1 MPLTALITRPE
12 EDARP
17 LAEALAARGVATVI
31 EPLLAIRPLPEAA
44 ADLAKDLAGVQA
56 LLFTSANGARAFA
69 ELSPRRDIGVLA
81 VGDATA
87 SAARGLGF
95 TAVESAGGDV
105 QALAR
110 LVKQRLKPAG
120 GPLFHAAGSA
130 VAGDLAEILAAD
142 GFDLRRR
149 MLYESAAATALS
161 PETIAALKQGRID
174 LVLLFSPRTAVS
186 FAELARAAAIDASP
200 LTALCL
206 SPAVATA
213 VSGLAWKRV
222 AVAEKPDLPSL
233 LALVDQVL
241 VDQSQ
246 VDGAAAAATAAGAAS
261 SRASSSGASTSV
273 FPATPFTAASA
284 MESNSAPLGASS
296 PERQPSS
303 SPGAP
308 IPATSAPGAP
318 IPTPSAPG
326 APIPTIVPLQRRSG
340 GSALLAGLIGAVIA
354 AGAVVAVMRY
364 APEKMGLATAGAKPA
379 AVTAAP
385 APDLKPRL
393 AELAAQIEALQK
405 QVSALPKSAPDQGD
419 LPAKLATLQQQV
431 AALQQAPAGGAP
443 ATLPAEITG
452 LPQQVAAI
460 DPKLGALD
468 QRLGALEQKLIAT
481 PQGGSAA
488 DVTEIKS
495 ELDTLGQTLKSEQA
509 ALADLA
515 GLKQEVAKLEAAS
528 AGARTAAAAAGL
540 VLGATELRARIAG
553 GEPFTNEL
561 DSIGKLAA
569 ADPALSA
576 AVAEPLAEAGAPSL
590 AQLQAEFPAVATAI
604 VQAEG
609 SAAGAAAG
617 AAKAS
622 FWDRVLGRLE
632 SLVTIRPV
640 AEGGEVAGNSTLDRL
655 ARAEDQLA
663 RGNLPGAVGELSALT
678 GPAHEAAAPWIARA
692 QARFA
697 TDAAAKK
704 LAAALLAALAGTA
717 GAAP

>member
-44 ADLAKDLAGVQA
+44 SDLAKDLAGVQA

-87 SAARGLGF
+87 SAARELGF

-130 VAGDLAEILAAD
+130 VAGDLAEILAAG

-149 MLYESAAATALS
+149 MLYESATATALS
-161 PETIAALKQGRID
+161 PETSAALKAGRID
-174 LVLLFSPRTAVS
+174 LVLLFSPRTAVT
-186 FAELARAAAIDASP
+186 FAELARAAAVDASEM
-200 LTALCL
+200 TALCL

-213 VSGLAWKRV
+213 VSGLAWKKV
-222 AVAEKPDLPSL
+222 EVAEKPDLPSL
-233 LALVDQVL
+233 LALVDKRL
-241 VDQSQ
+241 AGPTS
-246 VDGAAAAATAAGAAS
+246 AAPSATASAS
-261 SRASSSGASTSV
+261 YSTASSSGASTSI

-284 MESNSAPLGASS
+284 MESNSAPLGASIPDRS
-296 PERQPSS
+296 P
-303 SPGAP
+303 
-308 IPATSAPGAP
+308 
-318 IPTPSAPG
+318 PSAPG

-340 GSALLAGLIGAVIA
+340 GGALLAGLIGAVIA
-354 AGAVVAVMRY
+354 AAAVVAVMRY
-364 APEKMGLATAGAKPA
+364 APEKMGLAPAGAEPA
-379 AVTAAP
+379 AIAVAP
-385 APDLKPRL
+385 APDLTPRL
-393 AELAAQIEALQK
+393 AELGTRIEALQK

-431 AALQQAPAGGAP
+431 AALQKAPAAGAP
-443 ATLPAEITG
+443 AALPAEIAC

-460 DPKLGALD
+460 DAKLGALD
-468 QRLGALEQKLIAT
+468 QRLGALEQKLVAA
-481 PQGGSAA
+481 PPGGSAA

-495 ELDTLGQTLKSEQA
+495 ELDSLGQALKSDQA

-540 VLGATELRARIAG
+540 VLVVTELRARIAG
-553 GEPFTNEL
+553 GEPFTSEL
-561 DSIGKLAA
+561 DSISRLAA
-569 ADPALSA
+569 ADPALAA
-576 AVAEPLAEAGAPSL
+576 AVADPLAALKPLAEAGAPSL
-590 AQLQAEFPAVATAI
+590 ARLQAEFPAVATAI
-604 VQAEG
+604 TQAEG
-609 SAAGAAAG
+609 SAAGAAVG

-640 AEGGEVAGNSTLDRL
+640 AEGGEVSGNSTLDHL

-663 RGNLPGAVGELSALT
+663 RGNLPGAVNELSALT
-678 GPAHEAAAPWIARA
+678 DAAHDAAAPWIARA

-704 LAAALLAALAGTA
+704 LAAALLAALAGA

>member
-44 ADLAKDLAGVQA
+44 SDLAKDLAGVQA

-95 TAVESAGGDV
+95 AAVESAGGDV
-105 QALAR
+105 QGLAQ

-120 GPLFHAAGSA
+120 GPLLHAAGSA

-149 MLYESAAATALS
+149 MLYESATATALS

-174 LVLLFSPRTAVS
+174 LVLLFSPRTAVT
-186 FAELARAAAIDASP
+186 FAELARAAAVGASE

-213 VSGLAWKRV
+213 VSGLAWKKV
-222 AVAEKPDLPSL
+222 EVAEKPDLPSL
-233 LALVDQVL
+233 LALVDKRLAAPTSAAPTPGVA
-241 VDQSQ
+241 S
-246 VDGAAAAATAAGAAS
+246 AAAS
-261 SRASSSGASTSV
+261 ASSSTASSFGASTSV

-284 MESNSAPLGASS
+284 MESKSAPLGASIPDRS
-296 PERQPSS
+296 P
-303 SPGAP
+303 
-308 IPATSAPGAP
+308 
-318 IPTPSAPG
+318 PSAPG
-326 APIPTIVPLQRRSG
+326 APIPTIVPLPRRSG

-354 AGAVVAVMRY
+354 AAAVVAVMRY
-364 APEKMGLATAGAKPA
+364 APDKMGLAPAGAAPA
-379 AVTAAP
+379 AVAP

-393 AELAAQIEALQK
+393 AELAARIEALQK
-405 QVSALPKSAPDQGD
+405 QVSALPKSVPDQGD
-419 LPAKLATLQQQV
+419 LPAKLAALQQQV
-431 AALQQAPAGGAP
+431 VALQQAPAAGAP
-443 ATLPAEITG
+443 AALPAEITG

-468 QRLGALEQKLIAT
+468 QRLAGVEQKLAAS
-481 PQGGSAA
+481 PQGGGAAA
-488 DVTEIKS
+488 DLAPIKGQ
-495 ELDTLGQTLKSEQA
+495 LDSLGQALKSDQA

-515 GLKQEVAKLEAAS
+515 GLKSEVAKLEAAS
-528 AGARTAAAAAGL
+528 AGAHTAAAAAGL

-553 GEPFTNEL
+553 GEPFTSEL
-561 DSIGKLAA
+561 DSIAKLAA

-576 AVAEPLAEAGAPSL
+576 SVAEPLAALKPLAGAGAPSL

-604 VQAEG
+604 AQAEG
-609 SAAGAAAG
+609 SATGAAAG
-617 AAKAS
+617 VAKAS

-663 RGNLPGAVGELSALT
+663 RGNLPAAVAELSALT
-678 GPAHEAAAPWIARA
+678 GAAHEAAAPWIARA

-704 LAAALLAALAGTA
+704 LAAALLAALAGSA

>member
-149 MLYESAAATALS
+149 MLYESATATALS

-186 FAELARAAAIDASP
+186 FAELARAAAVDASP

-213 VSGLAWKRV
+213 VSGLAWKKV
-222 AVAEKPDLPSL
+222 AVAEKPDLASL
-233 LALVDQVL
+233 LALVDNILAAQT
-241 VDQSQ
+241 Q
-246 VDGAAAAATAAGAAS
+246 VDGAAAAATAASAAS

-296 PERQPSS
+296 PERRPSS

-308 IPATSAPGAP
+308 IPTV
-318 IPTPSAPG
+318 
-326 APIPTIVPLQRRSG
+326 VPLPRRSG

-364 APEKMGLATAGAKPA
+364 APEKMGLAASGAEPA
-379 AVTAAP
+379 AGRQARSGSEAAP
-385 APDLKPRL
+385 GRARGANRGPAEAGQRL
-393 AELAAQIEALQK
+393 AEIRPR
-405 QVSALPKSAPDQGD
+405 SGR
-419 LPAKLATLQQQV
+419 
-431 AALQQAPAGGAP
+431 PAGEAR
-443 ATLPAEITG
+443 
-452 LPQQVAAI
+452 
-460 DPKLGALD
+460 DP
-468 QRLGALEQKLIAT
+468 
-481 PQGGSAA
+481 
-488 DVTEIKS
+488 
-495 ELDTLGQTLKSEQA
+495 
-509 ALADLA
+509 
-515 GLKQEVAKLEAAS
+515 
-528 AGARTAAAAAGL
+528 AAAG
-540 VLGATELRARIAG
+540 G
-553 GEPFTNEL
+553 
-561 DSIGKLAA
+561 
-569 ADPALSA
+569 
-576 AVAEPLAEAGAPSL
+576 
-590 AQLQAEFPAVATAI
+590 
-604 VQAEG
+604 
-609 SAAGAAAG
+609 GAAASPGRGRAGRTSRGDRRPAPASGRHRSQARRLRPAAGRAG
-617 AAKAS
+617 AEA
-622 FWDRVLGRLE
+622 DRHAPGRLGR
-632 SLVTIRPV
+632 RC
-640 AEGGEVAGNSTLDRL
+640 D
-655 ARAEDQLA
+655 ARSSPSSIPSA
-663 RGNLPGAVGELSALT
+663 R
-678 GPAHEAAAPWIARA
+678 R
-692 QARFA
+692 
-697 TDAAAKK
+697 
-704 LAAALLAALAGTA
+704 
-717 GAAP
+717 

>member
-1 MPLTALITRPE
+1 
-12 EDARP
+12 
-17 LAEALAARGVATVI
+17 
-31 EPLLAIRPLPEAA
+31 
-44 ADLAKDLAGVQA
+44 
-56 LLFTSANGARAFA
+56 
-69 ELSPRRDIGVLA
+69 
-81 VGDATA
+81 
-87 SAARGLGF
+87 
-95 TAVESAGGDV
+95 
-105 QALAR
+105 
-110 LVKQRLKPAG
+110 
-120 GPLFHAAGSA
+120 
-130 VAGDLAEILAAD
+130 
-142 GFDLRRR
+142 
-149 MLYESAAATALS
+149 
-161 PETIAALKQGRID
+161 
-174 LVLLFSPRTAVS
+174 
-186 FAELARAAAIDASP
+186 
-200 LTALCL
+200 
-206 SPAVATA
+206 
-213 VSGLAWKRV
+213 
-222 AVAEKPDLPSL
+222 
-233 LALVDQVL
+233 
-241 VDQSQ
+241 
-246 VDGAAAAATAAGAAS
+246 
-261 SRASSSGASTSV
+261 
-273 FPATPFTAASA
+273 

-296 PERQPSS
+296 PERRPSS
-303 SPGAP
+303 S
-308 IPATSAPGAP
+308 PGAP

-326 APIPTIVPLQRRSG
+326 APIPTIVPLPRRSG

-364 APEKMGLATAGAKPA
+364 APEKMGLATAGANPA
-379 AVTAAP
+379 AVTTAP
-385 APDLKPRL
+385 APDLTPRL

-405 QVSALPKSAPDQGD
+405 QISALPKSAPDQGD

-431 AALQQAPAGGAP
+431 AALQQAPSAAGAP
-443 ATLPAEITG
+443 AALPAEITG

-488 DVTEIKS
+488 DVSEIKS

-515 GLKQEVAKLEAAS
+515 GLKGEVAKLEAAS

-553 GEPFTNEL
+553 GEPFTSEL

-576 AVAEPLAEAGAPSL
+576 AVAAPLADLKPLAEAGAPSL

-663 RGNLPGAVGELSALT
+663 RGNLPGAVSELSALT

-704 LAAALLAALAGTA
+704 LAAALLAALAGA

>member
-44 ADLAKDLAGVQA
+44 SDLTKDLAGVQA

-105 QALAR
+105 QGLAR

-120 GPLFHAAGSA
+120 GPLLHAAGSA
-130 VAGDLAEILAAD
+130 VAGDLAETLAAD

-149 MLYESAAATALS
+149 MLYESATATALS
-161 PETIAALKQGRID
+161 PETIGALKQGRID
-174 LVLLFSPRTAVS
+174 LVLLFSPRTAVT
-186 FAELARAAAIDASP
+186 FAELARAAAVDASE

-213 VSGLAWKRV
+213 VSGLAWKKV
-222 AVAEKPDLPSL
+222 EVAEKPDLASL
-233 LALVDQVL
+233 LALVDKRF
-241 VDQSQ
+241 
-246 VDGAAAAATAAGAAS
+246 AAPTSAAPTPGVASAAAGAS
-261 SRASSSGASTSV
+261 SSTASSSGASTSV
-273 FPATPFTAASA
+273 FPATPFTAAS
-284 MESNSAPLGASS
+284 MESKSAPLGASIPDRS
-296 PERQPSS
+296 P
-303 SPGAP
+303 
-308 IPATSAPGAP
+308 
-318 IPTPSAPG
+318 PSAPG
-326 APIPTIVPLQRRSG
+326 APIPTIVPLPRRSG

-354 AGAVVAVMRY
+354 AAAVVAVMRY
-364 APEKMGLATAGAKPA
+364 APEKMGLAPAGAAPA
-379 AVTAAP
+379 AVAP

-393 AELAAQIEALQK
+393 AELAARIEALQK
-405 QVSALPKSAPDQGD
+405 QVSALPTTAPDRGD

-431 AALQQAPAGGAP
+431 AALQQAPAAGAP
-443 ATLPAEITG
+443 AALPAEITG

-468 QRLGALEQKLIAT
+468 QRLGGLEQKLAGL
-481 PQGGSAA
+481 PQGGGAAA
-488 DVTEIKS
+488 DLAPIKGQ
-495 ELDTLGQTLKSEQA
+495 LDSLGQALKSDQA

-515 GLKQEVAKLEAAS
+515 GLKSEVAKLEAAS
-528 AGARTAAAAAGL
+528 AGARTAAAAVGL

-553 GEPFTNEL
+553 GEPFTSEL
-561 DSIGKLAA
+561 DSIAKLAA

-576 AVAEPLAEAGAPSL
+576 AVAEPLATLKPLAGAGAPSL

-663 RGNLPGAVGELSALT
+663 HGNLPGAVAELSALNGT
-678 GPAHEAAAPWIARA
+678 ARDAAAPWIARA

-704 LAAALLAALAGTA
+704 LAAALLVALAGSA

>member
-31 EPLLAIRPLPEAA
+31 EPLLAIRPLPKAA

-161 PETIAALKQGRID
+161 PETIAALKRGRID

-186 FAELARAAAIDASP
+186 FAELARAAAIDAAP

-213 VSGLAWKRV
+213 VSGLAWKKV

-241 VDQSQ
+241 VDQPQ

-273 FPATPFTAASA
+273 FPATPFTAAST
-284 MESNSAPLGASS
+284 MESNSAPLGASTRS
-296 PERQPSS
+296 L
-303 SPGAP
+303 
-308 IPATSAPGAP
+308 
-318 IPTPSAPG
+318 
-326 APIPTIVPLQRRSG
+326 VPDAQAMAS
-340 GSALLAGLIGAVIA
+340 LLGYLG
-354 AGAVVAVMRY
+354 
-364 APEKMGLATAGAKPA
+364 
-379 AVTAAP
+379 
-385 APDLKPRL
+385 
-393 AELAAQIEALQK
+393 
-405 QVSALPKSAPDQGD
+405 
-419 LPAKLATLQQQV
+419 
-431 AALQQAPAGGAP
+431 AGGA
-443 ATLPAEITG
+443 
-452 LPQQVAAI
+452 
-460 DPKLGALD
+460 DSHN
-468 QRLGALEQKLIAT
+468 R
-481 PQGGSAA
+481 
-488 DVTEIKS
+488 
-495 ELDTLGQTLKSEQA
+495 
-509 ALADLA
+509 
-515 GLKQEVAKLEAAS
+515 
-528 AGARTAAAAAGL
+528 AAAAPQRRQRASRRPHRRRDRRRG
-540 VLGATELRARIAG
+540 GGGGDALRAGKAGAGHRG
-553 GEPFTNEL
+553 GESRRRH
-561 DSIGKLAA
+561 DG
-569 ADPALSA
+569 
-576 AVAEPLAEAGAPSL
+576 
-590 AQLQAEFPAVATAI
+590 
-604 VQAEG
+604 
-609 SAAGAAAG
+609 
-617 AAKAS
+617 
-622 FWDRVLGRLE
+622 
-632 SLVTIRPV
+632 
-640 AEGGEVAGNSTLDRL
+640 
-655 ARAEDQLA
+655 ARA
-663 RGNLPGAVGELSALT
+663 
-678 GPAHEAAAPWIARA
+678 GP
-692 QARFA
+692 
-697 TDAAAKK
+697 
-704 LAAALLAALAGTA
+704 
-717 GAAP
+717 GAAPG

>member
-56 LLFTSANGARAFA
+56 VLFTSANGARAFA

-149 MLYESAAATALS
+149 MLYELAAATALS

-213 VSGLAWKRV
+213 VSGLAWKKV

-241 VDQSQ
+241 VDQPQ

-273 FPATPFTAASA
+273 FPATPFTAAST

-296 PERQPSS
+296 PERRPSS

-308 IPATSAPGAP
+308 N
-318 IPTPSAPG
+318 PTPSAPG
-326 APIPTIVPLQRRSG
+326 APIPTIVPLPRRSG

-364 APEKMGLATAGAKPA
+364 APEKLGLATAGANPA
-379 AVTAAP
+379 AVTTAP
-385 APDLKPRL
+385 APDLAPRL

-431 AALQQAPAGGAP
+431 AALQQAP
-443 ATLPAEITG
+443 
-452 LPQQVAAI
+452 
-460 DPKLGALD
+460 
-468 QRLGALEQKLIAT
+468 
-481 PQGGSAA
+481 
-488 DVTEIKS
+488 
-495 ELDTLGQTLKSEQA
+495 
-509 ALADLA
+509 
-515 GLKQEVAKLEAAS
+515 
-528 AGARTAAAAAGL
+528 
-540 VLGATELRARIAG
+540 
-553 GEPFTNEL
+553 
-561 DSIGKLAA
+561 
-569 ADPALSA
+569 
-576 AVAEPLAEAGAPSL
+576 
-590 AQLQAEFPAVATAI
+590 
-604 VQAEG
+604 
-609 SAAGAAAG
+609 SAAGAPAALPDGDHRPAPASGGHRSQARRPRPTAGRAG
-617 AAKAS
+617 AEA
-622 FWDRVLGRLE
+622 DRHAPGRLGRRCGAR
-632 SLVTIRPV
+632 SSPS
-640 AEGGEVAGNSTLDRL
+640 STPS
-655 ARAEDQLA
+655 AR
-663 RGNLPGAVGELSALT
+663 R
-678 GPAHEAAAPWIARA
+678 
-692 QARFA
+692 
-697 TDAAAKK
+697 
-704 LAAALLAALAGTA
+704 
-717 GAAP
+717 